1 MRDRIV
7 EKILAG
13 ETRRQQNTLSLIP
26 SENHTS
32 QAVRAALSSVFT
44 DKYAEGYPHHR
55 YYQGQAFAGQL
66 EDLTIARAKAVFKA
80 KFANV
85 QPYSGSPANMAVY
98 QALLAPGDTILGL
111 SLPFGGHLSHG
122 WKVNF
127 TARFYKTVAY
137 ELSLNNRL
145 DYTAILALAKKT
157 KPKIIVAGATA
168 YPRAIDFK
176 KFAAIAKAV
185 NAYLLADISHI
196 AGLVVGKVH
205 QNPLPHADVVMTTTH
220 KTLRGP
226 RGAIILS
233 NDAEIAKKID
243 RAVFPGLQGGPHL
256 NTMAGIAIALQ
267 EAAQSSF
274 ARYARQIVVNAATLA
289 MALQKEGLQLVAGGT
304 DNHLLLINLS
314 ASQDFAHLSG
324 TQAAEVL
331 ESVGIVVNKNMVPR
345 DTRSPFD
352 PSGIRLGTPAIT
364 TRGMKQKEM
373 KQLAALIV
381 ATLRNTEN
389 TKELQRIR
397 RTVTALTKK
406 FPLPR

>member
-13 ETRRQQNTLSLIP
+13 EARRQQTTLSLIP

-55 YYQGQAFAGQL
+55 YYQGQAFVDQL

-137 ELSLNNRL
+137 ELSLDNRL
-145 DYTAILALAKKT
+145 DYAAIMALAKKT

-176 KFAAIAKAV
+176 KFAAIARAV
-185 NAYLLADISHI
+185 DAYLLADISHI

-205 QNPLPHADVVMTTTH
+205 QSPLPYADVVMTTTH

-233 NDAEIAKKID
+233 NNAEIAKRID

-256 NTMAGIAIALQ
+256 NAMAGIAIALH
-267 EAAQSSF
+267 EAAQPSF
-274 ARYARQIVVNAATLA
+274 ARYAKQIVVNATTLA
-289 MALQKEGLQLVAGGT
+289 MALQKAGLVLVAGGT
-304 DNHLLLINLS
+304 DNHLLLIDLS
-314 ASQDFAHLSG
+314 ASQDFSHLSG

-331 ESVGIVVNKNMVPR
+331 ESVGIVTNKNMVPR

-381 ATLRNTEN
+381 ATLRNTDN
-389 TKELQRIR
+389 KKELHRIR
-397 RTVTALTKK
+397 TDVATLAKK